1 MAQTSRWA
9 ASKPIGQGLRVQV
22 KRLAAESEMLPL
34 LPGICTWVALCFV
47 CFSWVRCP
55 HLAFGDVS
63 ASYFNKGRVRASR
76 GATAAALRASLL
88 QDTQ

>member
-34 LPGICTWVALCFV
+34 LAGICKWVALCFV
-47 CFSWVRCP
+47 CFSWV
-55 HLAFGDVS
+55 V
-63 ASYFNKGRVRASR
+63 
-76 GATAAALRASLL
+76 ALIWLL
-88 QDTQ
+88 VMYRRRTSTKEE